1 MEVDVHASATDSKYF
16 TFTEDIYE
24 DPVDSSYNISGLQ
37 IQLAPGQVLS
47 GKVTLPTEHEGKPII
62 SAIGFSQQAITHVFW
77 SNSSGDNP
85 NFRRFYQ
92 GAFQNSQLVFF
103 EFPSKL
109 RIIGPSAFLSGFNGS
124 KMTDNRNAQ
133 LLGECPLVRIDSD
146 AFNNRF
152 AFSNLDTFKLRGTVE
167 EIGTLAFM
175 FASPANNGIKNL
187 QIGSSDEPSKLKVC
201 GTVASP
207 GIKTVD
213 PRHTSYFVKCTIYA
227 KNGEFNGDIVSKNE
241 PLICNYG
248 TLDMKWI

>member
-1 MEVDVHASATDSKYF
+1 
-16 TFTEDIYE
+16 
-24 DPVDSSYNISGLQ
+24 
-37 IQLAPGQVLS
+37 
-47 GKVTLPTEHEGKPII
+47 
-62 SAIGFSQQAITHVFW
+62 
-77 SNSSGDNP
+77 
-85 NFRRFYQ
+85 
-92 GAFQNSQLVFF
+92 
-103 EFPSKL
+103 
-109 RIIGPSAFLSGFNGS
+109 
-124 KMTDNRNAQ
+124 MTDNRNAQ